1 MSTDFTAVFHEF
13 DAAIDANNVS
23 AIIDISKRHLDAS
36 FRSALFD
43 RVNRIVEEW
52 AAGDV
57 DRDRKE
63 TRRLMNYLYAVGVG
77 ADHVT
82 ISFLQELFN
91 QREKFILLRSN
102 NNKVGDNVV
111 RCVAAQL
118 VNVGDA
124 NDLRMVGKTHECPG
138 VFEVAFVAAA
148 WSMSP
153 EEVFSEF
160 SPYIKPYYVSQTEAP
175 GDHVAGGK
183 YDFICK
189 QVELLARGFLSLSRL
204 SDDGYLGQNPLY
216 WSDKFGIRPQLD
228 PRWLDAAIE
237 ADFLNLARINLID
250 SLRRKDYPPLNEYL
264 VNKIDRLL
272 SENRDAHF
280 VLEVMVKIGHPQAAV
295 CCLKSA
301 DHFIR
306 PQKTVEDEK
315 GNSKGS
321 YYYDAYAMR
330 MAQLPEHAAEF
341 DQWAETLP
349 QKEKRKF
356 RKELKDARAAAA
368 E

>member
-118 VNVGDA
+118 VNVGA
-124 NDLRMVGKTHECPG
+124 
-138 VFEVAFVAAA
+138 
-148 WSMSP
+148 
-153 EEVFSEF
+153 
-160 SPYIKPYYVSQTEAP
+160 AP
-175 GDHVAGGK
+175 GLPGSGPACVHH
-183 YDFICK
+183 
-189 QVELLARGFLSLSRL
+189 R
-204 SDDGYLGQNPLY
+204 YLGRRR
-216 WSDKFGIRPQLD
+216 SAA
-228 PRWLDAAIE
+228 PR
-237 ADFLNLARINLID
+237 
-250 SLRRKDYPPLNEYL
+250 
-264 VNKIDRLL
+264 
-272 SENRDAHF
+272 
-280 VLEVMVKIGHPQAAV
+280 LESGRVASRH
-295 CCLKSA
+295 
-301 DHFIR
+301 
-306 PQKTVEDEK
+306 
-315 GNSKGS
+315 
-321 YYYDAYAMR
+321 
-330 MAQLPEHAAEF
+330 
-341 DQWAETLP
+341 
-349 QKEKRKF
+349 
-356 RKELKDARAAAA
+356 
-368 E
+368 